1 MQYILLKNIL
11 KSKLVGNTAIY
22 ALANV
27 LNGVIPFLLLP
38 VLTRVFTPEEYGLVT
53 LISAV
58 IAIISAFTG
67 LSVHGAVSVKY
78 FDKEIDHPKF
88 VGASLMVLAG
98 STCLV
103 LLFLLVAGGELSEWI
118 HLPKQWLIIAAIAS
132 AAQFVINIRLTMW
145 QVQDQAMRYG
155 FFQVTQTF
163 FNLSLSLALVFWMMM
178 GWEGRA
184 WGIVAA
190 AVIFAGFAMI
200 TLHKEK
206 LVDWQ
211 GDKKYAKSAIYFG
224 VPLIPHVVGGLMMA
238 ISDRVILSSILDL
251 RSVGHYSVGLQMA
264 MAIGFFADALVKAYG
279 PFLFKTL
286 ANESMEQNSKVVS
299 LTYFVFIS
307 FLLLAMFY
315 SFILPW
321 IYSVFVGQSFQDSVE
336 IAKIASFGYAFQGM
350 YYAIAGF
357 LFYKG
362 KTGRLSMLTLACG
375 VVNIAITYWM
385 VGLYGIVGAA
395 WSFLLLQII
404 FFLGAWFLAQK
415 AHPMPWLKNAP
426 FRKV

>member
-1 MQYILLKNIL
+1 MKNIL

-27 LNGVIPFLLLP
+27 LNGAIPFLLLP
-38 VLTRVFTPEEYGLVT
+38 ILTRVFTPEEYGLVT

-58 IAIISAFTG
+58 IAIIGAFTG

-88 VGASLMVLAG
+88 VGASLLVLAG
-98 STCLV
+98 STCAVLV
-103 LLFLLVAGGELSEWI
+103 FLLFAGDKLSEWI

-145 QVQDQAMRYG
+145 QVKEQAIRYG

-163 FNLSLSLALVFWMMM
+163 FNLTLSLALVFWLVM

-190 AVIFAGFAMI
+190 ILIFAIFAII

-211 GDKKYAKSAIYFG
+211 GNKKYAKSAMRFG

-238 ISDRVILSSILDL
+238 ISDRLILSSVLDL
-251 RSVGHYSVGLQMA
+251 QSVGHYSVGVQMA
-264 MAIGFFADALVKAYG
+264 MAIGLFADALVRAYG
-279 PFLFKTL
+279 PYLFKTL
-286 ANESMEQNSKVVS
+286 STESVEQDNKIVRN
-299 LTYFVFIS
+299 TYFVFIT
-307 FLLLAMFY
+307 FLLMAMIY
-315 SFILPW
+315 SQILPW
-321 IYSVFVGQSFQDSVE
+321 VYSVFVGQAFQDSVE

-350 YYAIAGF
+350 YYAVVGF
-357 LFYKG
+357 LFYKE
-362 KTGRLSMLTLACG
+362 KTGRLSMLTFACG
-375 VVNIAITYWM
+375 AINVGMTYWLVSM
-385 VGLYGIVGAA
+385 AGIVGAA
-395 WSFLLLQII
+395 WSFLFLQII
-404 FFLGAWFLAQK
+404 FFLGAWILAQK
-415 AHPMPWLKNAP
+415 VHPLPWLKSFAL
-426 FRKV
+426 RKA